1 MRLSIEIWRA
11 VIVSISPFTMATCAH
26 VKVAEEEKVQ
36 YKAWN
41 KISSPC
47 NTEKE
52 EERIKLL

>member
-11 VIVSISPFTMATCAH
+11 VIVSISPFTTATCAH
-26 VKVAEEEKVQ
+26 VKVAEEEKLQ

-47 NTEKE
+47 NTQKE
-52 EERIKLL
+52 E